1 MINLNFWKK
10 VNLDGPIIKPEL
22 GPCWLWIGFKDKDG
36 YGKFG
41 INRVNDRRCPMA
53 HRYAWE
59 QFFGEPPTLELDHLC
74 RTKSCVN
81 PWHCEDVTTK
91 VNVHRNESPAGINF
105 RKVLCKRGHEIT
117 GVRKDRPGHRFCK
130 VCNNPKVYKAQN

>member
-1 MINLNFWKK
+1 
-10 VNLDGPIIKPEL
+10 
-22 GPCWLWIGFKDKDG
+22 
-36 YGKFG
+36 
-41 INRVNDRRCPMA
+41 MA

-91 VNVHRNESPAGINF
+91 VNVQRNESPAGIKCSQSIMQT
-105 RKVLCKRGHEIT
+105 RART
-117 GVRKDRPGHRFCK
+117 DRH
-130 VCNNPKVYKAQN
+130 